1 MIMVGWHIVTSNEFH
16 NGTPQDGHMY
26 FLSDTRE
33 IYRGSDP
40 FTESVI
46 MYTGTL
52 PTAPALNRL
61 YINSETLEGKI
72 WQGAATG
79 WKTVIRAIADEVTDT
94 AGTAVS
100 GKAVVAYV
108 ASELAKMAT
117 AEGSVSA
124 LSWDSAEHLLTVTK
138 GDDST
143 ETILF
148 DGLGVSL
155 QYTAATG
162 ELKMLDHNGVALGD
176 AVKLDL
182 ERFVSSGEYNVD
194 EKAIYLYFDAEK
206 TDFVTIPVEDL
217 VDIYKAEGSATLDLS
232 VTGNTIT
239 GSVKIST
246 AAGNLIT
253 IDENGLYVAPI
264 DISGKMDKVADG
276 VEGNILVVGA
286 DGQAVDSGKSF
297 EDLGSNSKVYV
308 GTSIDEAVAGNTPVE
323 HDICIVRTEV
333 GEGTD
338 KYQHTAYVYNGTAWE
353 AMDGNYSA
361 ANVFFPEDLSTT
373 TAIGN
378 FKLTN
383 GQATI
388 PAKGKNLIDVW
399 NSIYVKESN
408 PSTTQPYVSL
418 TLNQAGAYEV
428 GTAVDVTYSA
438 SLNAG
443 KYSYGPATGVTAT
456 SWEVTNSDGGS
467 STSNNGSFDGITVT
481 DDTNYTVSAT
491 ATYGDGAIPVTN
503 TGNPYSAGQIKAG
516 SKSKTSS
523 AITGYRNMFYGCLT
537 AKTELTSNVIRGL
550 TKSNAAVAAGHAFDM
565 TIPVGT
571 LRTVIAVPASI
582 GVSALA
588 SVIDT
593 NGMMA
598 QINTAFLNVQVDVEG
613 ANGYQAVPY
622 VVFYEDASD
631 PSTKENTYS
640 VTL

>member
-1 MIMVGWHIVTSNEFH
+1 MICWHIVTADEYR

-26 FLSDTRE
+26 FLSDTHE

-52 PTAPALNRL
+52 PTVPALNRL

-72 WQGAATG
+72 WQGAAIG
-79 WKTVIRAIADEVTDT
+79 WKTVINAISDEVTDT
-94 AGTAVS
+94 AGVGVS
-100 GKAVVAYV
+100 GKAVVGYV
-108 ASELAKMAT
+108 AAELAKMAT

-143 ETILF
+143 ETVLF

-155 QYTAATG
+155 EYSVATG
-162 ELKMLDHNGVALGD
+162 ELKMLDHNGTALGN

-182 ERFVSSGEYNVD
+182 ERFVSSGEYNVN

-206 TDFVTIPVEDL
+206 TDYVTIPVEDL
-217 VDIYKAEGSATLDLS
+217 VDIYKAEGSASLDLS

-239 GSVKIST
+239 GAVKIST

-264 DISGKMDKVADG
+264 DISGKMDKVTDG

-323 HDICIVRTEV
+323 HDICIVRAEI
-333 GEGTD
+333 GEGTG
-338 KYQHTAYVYNGTAWE
+338 KYQHTAYVYNGTNWE

-408 PSTTQPYVSL
+408 PSTTQPSVTM
-418 TLNQAGAYEV
+418 TLNKAGAYEV
-428 GTAVDVTYSA
+428 GSVVETNYSA

-443 KYSYGPATGVTAT
+443 KYTYGPATGVTAS

-467 STSNNGSFDGITVT
+467 STEPNGAFDSITVT

-503 TGNPYSAGQIKAG
+503 TGNDYAAGQIKAG

-537 AKTELTSNVIRGL
+537 TKTELTSAVIRGL
-550 TKSNAAVAAGHAFDM
+550 SKSGAAVASGHAFDM

-571 LRTVIAVPASI
+571 LRTVIAVPASV
-582 GVSALA
+582 GVTALA
-588 SVIDT
+588 SVIDN

-598 QINTAFLNVQVDVEG
+598 QINTAFLSVQVDVEG
-613 ANGYQAVPY
+613 TNGYQAVPY
-622 VVFYEDASD
+622 VVFYEDASE
-631 PSTKENTYS
+631 PSAKENIYS

>member
-1 MIMVGWHIVTSNEFH
+1 MICWHIVTSSEYR
-16 NGTPQDGHMY
+16 NGTPQEGHMY

-33 IYRGSDP
+33 IYRGTEP

-72 WQGAATG
+72 WEGTATG
-79 WKTVIRAIADEVTDT
+79 WRTVIQAVSDEVVDQ
-94 AGTAVS
+94 AKLPVS

-108 ASELAKMAT
+108 AAEMAKMAT

-138 GDDST
+138 GDESS
-143 ETILF
+143 ENIVF
-148 DGLGVSL
+148 EGLGVSL
-155 QYTAATG
+155 QYSASTG
-162 ELKMLDHNGVALGD
+162 ELTMLDAKGNTLGN

-194 EKAIYLYFDAEK
+194 EKAIYLYFNAEK

-217 VDIYKAEGSATLDLS
+217 VDIYQVESSGTLTLS
-232 VTGNTIT
+232 ITGNTIT
-239 GSVKIST
+239 GAVKIST
-246 AAGNLIT
+246 ASGNLIT
-253 IDENGLYVAPI
+253 VDENGLYVAPI
-264 DISGKMDKVADG
+264 DLSGKMDKVTGG
-276 VEGNILVVGA
+276 VEGNILVLGA
-286 DGQAVDSGKSF
+286 DGQAVDSGKNF
-297 EDLGSNSKVYV
+297 DDLGSNSKVYT
-308 GTSIDEAVAGNTPVE
+308 GASIDEAVAGNTPVE
-323 HDICIVRTEV
+323 HDICIVRAEI

-338 KYQHTAYVYNGTAWE
+338 KYQYTAYVYNGENWE

-361 ANVFFPEDLSTT
+361 ANVYFPEDLSTT

-388 PAKGKNLIDVW
+388 PAKGKSLIDVW

-408 PSTTQPYVSL
+408 PTTTQPSVSL
-418 TLNQAGAYEV
+418 TLNKAGAHEV
-428 GTAVDVTYSA
+428 GSVVETNYSA

-443 KYSYGPATGVTAT
+443 KYTYGPATGVTAS

-467 STSNNGSFDGITVT
+467 STEPNGAFDSITVA

-503 TGNPYSAGQIKAG
+503 TGNDYAAGQIKAG

-537 AKTELTSNVIRGL
+537 AKTELTSAVIRGL
-550 TKSNAAVAAGHAFDM
+550 TKSGATVAAGHAFDM

-571 LRTVIAVPASI
+571 LRTVIAVPASV
-582 GVSALA
+582 GVTALA
-588 SVIDT
+588 SVIDN
-593 NGMMA
+593 NGMKA
-598 QINTAFLNVQVDVEG
+598 QINTAFLSTQVDVEG

-622 VVFYEDASD
+622 VVFYEDASE
-631 PSTKENTYS
+631 PSTKENIYS

>member
-1 MIMVGWHIVTSNEFH
+1 MINWHFVTSEMFH
-16 NGTPQDGHMY
+16 NGTPQEGHMY

-33 IYRGSDP
+33 IYRGSEP

-52 PTAPALNRL
+52 PTSPALNRL

-72 WQGAATG
+72 WQGAVNG
-79 WKTVIRAIADEVTDT
+79 WKTVINAVSDSVIDEAKVP
-94 AGTAVS
+94 VS

-143 ETILF
+143 ESIVF

-155 QYTAATG
+155 QYTAASG
-162 ELKMLDHNGVALGD
+162 ELKMLDASGNVLGN

-217 VDIYKAEGSATLDLS
+217 VDIYKAEGSTTLDLS

-239 GSVKIST
+239 GAVKIST
-246 AAGNLIT
+246 ASDNLIT
-253 IDENGLYVAPI
+253 VDENGLYVAPI
-264 DISGKMDKVADG
+264 DISGKMDKVTDG
-276 VEGNILVVGA
+276 VEGNILVLGA
-286 DGQAVDSGKSF
+286 DGQAVDSGKNF
-297 EDLGSNSKVYV
+297 EDLGSNSKVYI
-308 GTSIDEAVAGNTPVE
+308 GASIDEAVAGNTPVE
-323 HDICIVRTEV
+323 HDICIVRTEI
-333 GEGTD
+333 GEGTG
-338 KYQHTAYVYNGTAWE
+338 KYQHTAYVFNGTAWE

-399 NSIYVKESN
+399 NSIYIKEAN
-408 PSTTQPYVSL
+408 PSTTQPSVSI
-418 TLNQAGAYEV
+418 TLNQAGEYEV
-428 GTAVDVTYSA
+428 GTSVDVTYAA

-443 KYSYGPATGVTAT
+443 KYTYGPATGVTAT

-503 TGNPYSAGQIKAG
+503 TCNPYAAGQIKGG

-537 AKTELTSNVIRGL
+537 AKTELTSAVIRGL
-550 TKSNAAVAAGHAFDM
+550 SKSDAAVAAGHAFDM

-582 GVSALA
+582 GVAALA
-588 SVIDT
+588 SVIDN

-598 QINTAFLNVQVDVEG
+598 QINTAFLNVQVNVEG